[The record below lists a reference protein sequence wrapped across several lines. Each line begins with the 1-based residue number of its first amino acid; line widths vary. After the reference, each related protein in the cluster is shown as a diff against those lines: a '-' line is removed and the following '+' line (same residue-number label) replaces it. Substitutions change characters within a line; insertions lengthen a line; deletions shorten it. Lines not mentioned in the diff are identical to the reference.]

1 LRSTANLQRFA
12 FSREFRMNH
21 PSKPIKIDPEPS
33 APQPSQVPLIKVDDS
48 RSRAA
53 KKPKSKPQA
62 SRSPAK
68 PAFDAAAL
76 GRLVGPGPQSSD
88 SAADPPTN
96 SPVRLPTDTPTDS
109 PAATPIDSSTDAK
122 QSTETPAA
130 QPSSAV
136 SNAPAEA
143 KSGEATAAEAEPL
156 AATVEKT
163 PPTEPATDTAPPAES
178 VKPVAVQI
186 QTTKP
191 GVTKSEHGKRD
202 SAKVQPATPA
212 AAQRRTA
219 KQGARKAAAT
229 GGAGAKRVPTHW
241 IVLGVCGGSALGLM
255 ILLFSLLGGPSADSP
270 SRPGERSA
278 SAPVTGSRTLPTFP
292 SDLPTNRSDLPT
304 FQSDLPTNR
313 SGGGVR
319 PMSAAE
325 KASRQE
331 RIASFAE
338 MAREEEA
345 ALRKDKPQPKP

>member
-12 FSREFRMNH
+12 FSRESRMNH
-21 PSKPIKIDPEPS
+21 PSKPIKIDPGPS

-48 RSRAA
+48 RSRAT
-53 KKPKSKPQA
+53 KKSKPQA

-68 PAFDAAAL
+68 VAFDAAAL
-76 GRLVGPGPQSSD
+76 SRLVGTGPQSSN
-88 SAADPPTN
+88 SAADSPTN
-96 SPVRLPTDTPTDS
+96 SPVRLPTDTATDS
-109 PAATPIDSSTDAK
+109 PAATSIDSSTDTK
-122 QSTETPAA
+122 QSRETPAA
-130 QPSSAV
+130 QPSPTVSTVSAK
-136 SNAPAEA
+136 AKPAEA
-143 KSGEATAAEAEPL
+143 TAVEAEPL
-156 AATVEKT
+156 AAVVEET
-163 PPTEPATDTAPPAES
+163 LPTESATHAAPPAES

-191 GVTKSEHGKRD
+191 GVTKPASGKSD
-202 SAKVQPATPA
+202 SAKVQPTTPTKPA

-219 KQGARKAAAT
+219 KQVAKKAAAT

-241 IVLGVCGGSALGLM
+241 IVLGVCGGSALGVV
-255 ILLFSLLGGPSADSP
+255 ILLFSLLGGPAADSP

-278 SAPVTGSRTLPTFP
+278 SVPATGPRTLPTFQ

-304 FQSDLPTNR
+304 FQSDLPR